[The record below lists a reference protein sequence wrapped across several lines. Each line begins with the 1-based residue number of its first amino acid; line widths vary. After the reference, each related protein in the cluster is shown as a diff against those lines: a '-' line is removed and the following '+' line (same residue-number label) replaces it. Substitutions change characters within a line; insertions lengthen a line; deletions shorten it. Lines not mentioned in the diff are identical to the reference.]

1 MLICMKK
8 CCFRSVI
15 SSTMGTFTV
24 GPLACFAGIILFA
37 YYYNLGCDPLKSG
50 QIGNPNQVSLLQTS
64 LYVNTTW
71 VLSCKTLYFMTLFSN
86 SWLFDL
92 ITLG

>member
-50 QIGNPNQVSLLQTS
+50 QIGNPNQVNCRHHYML
-64 LYVNTTW
+64 
-71 VLSCKTLYFMTLFSN
+71 TLHGYYHVKHYIS
-86 SWLFDL
+86 
-92 ITLG
+92 